1 MTQGSCFHCHEPI
14 PDGLDLTVEIF
25 NKPRAMCCLGCHAVA
40 ESIVSAGLTDYY
52 KHRTD
57 VAGKVE
63 GDLVPEALKLQ
74 FQRLDMEEIQDEFC
88 TNEGDFKEALLSLD
102 GVRCAACA
110 WLIEKHLSRQV
121 GVVRATVNSSTHR
134 LLLRWDPAKAAL
146 SQLLSSLANL
156 GYQALPYDKEVEDK
170 SYQDRKQSFLIR
182 IGVAALASMQVMMFA
197 VALYFGVFDME
208 PHQQSYLRWVSLLM
222 ATPVICYA
230 AWPFYRSAVTSLKAG
245 HPNMDVPVS
254 IALILAFVASSYAT
268 IYQTGEV
275 YFESIS
281 MFTFFLL
288 LGRYAELVARHRG
301 NARSANA
308 VKLLPAVV
316 HRLTNAGVETVPV
329 KQVLAG
335 ELLLLKPG
343 ETLAVDGIIRSGHSH
358 VDLSVL
364 TGEHEPIAKSVGD
377 TVFAGVINQ
386 EQPLEIE
393 VTEVKDTMVASIVRM
408 QEQALASRARPV
420 QFADKVA
427 RYFVV
432 ALLIVASAT
441 ATFWYFNR
449 PEDALW
455 ITLAV
460 LVATCPCAL
469 SLATPTAITAGI
481 SRLGA
486 SGVIAKTA
494 DLLDQLAAID
504 RIAFDKTG
512 TLTHGTLSVSNV
524 KTYTGQFDQQ
534 QVLAIAASLE
544 SGANHPLA
552 DAILVAANADK
563 QTITVAN
570 NIELAPGFGV
580 SGDVD
585 GMAVYLGSPQ
595 YIAQHTSHSVP
606 SHRVVL
612 ASNDAVLAGLDFID
626 PPRDDAQ
633 QLVEQLTELGVS
645 AAIVSGDQQSHTAQ
659 LANTLA
665 IDDAIGN
672 CTPEDKLAWVKQ
684 KQCRGDNV
692 LMVGDGIN
700 DGPVLSQANASIA
713 ISTGTDIAKRS
724 ADAVLLGSKLMPIA
738 TAVRVG
744 QQTKRI
750 IRQNLGWALG
760 YNLVV
765 LPLAVSGMLPP
776 YIAVIGMSASSLIV
790 VVNAMRIESMKG

>member
-1 MTQGSCFHCHEPI
+1 MSQGSCFHCHEPI
-14 PDGLDLTVEIF
+14 PDGLELTVEIL
-25 NKPRAMCCLGCHAVA
+25 NKPRSMCCLGCHAVA
-40 ESIVSAGLTDYY
+40 ESIVEAGLTDYY

-57 VAGKVE
+57 VAGKIE
-63 GDLVPEALKLQ
+63 GDLVPDALKLQ
-74 FQRLDMEEIQDEFC
+74 FERLDMAEIQDEFC
-88 TNEGDFKEALLSLD
+88 TTEGNSKEALLSLD

-110 WLIEKHLSRQV
+110 WLIEKHLSRQA

-134 LLLRWDPAKAAL
+134 LLLRWDPAQAAL
-146 SQLLSSLANL
+146 SKLLKSLAEL

-170 SYQDRKQSFLIR
+170 SYQDKKQSFLIR
-182 IGVAALASMQVMMFA
+182 IGVSALASMQVMMFA

-230 AWPFYRSAVTSLKAG
+230 AWPFYLSAITSIKAR

-254 IALILAFVASSYAT
+254 IALILAFIASSYAT

-316 HRLTNAGVETVPV
+316 HRLTEYGVETVPV
-329 KQVLAG
+329 KQILAG
-335 ELLLLKPG
+335 QRLLLKPG
-343 ETLAVDGIIRSGHSH
+343 ETLAVDGVIVKGASH

-364 TGEHEPIAKSVGD
+364 TGEHEPIAKTVGD

-408 QEQALASRARPV
+408 QEQALASRAKPV

-427 RYFVV
+427 RYFVI

-494 DLLDQLAAID
+494 DLLDQLASID

-512 TLTHGTLSVSNV
+512 TLTHGTLSVNDVACYSDDID
-524 KTYTGQFDQQ
+524 TQQ
-534 QVLAIAASLE
+534 ALALAASLE
-544 SGANHPLA
+544 AGANHPLA
-552 DAILVAANADK
+552 DAIVNAAAAN
-563 QTITVAN
+563 QSRVLVAN
-570 NIELAPGFGV
+570 NIQLMSGFGV
-580 SGDVD
+580 CGEVN
-585 GMAVYLGSPQ
+585 GQRFYLGSPQ
-595 YIAQHTSHSVP
+595 YIEQQHAGAAP
-606 SHRVVL
+606 SHRVLL
-612 ASNDAVLAGLDFID
+612 ANEQQVLAGFDFID
-626 PPRDDAQ
+626 PPRSDAAQLIKQLQ
-633 QLVEQLTELGVS
+633 QLGVS
-645 AAIVSGDQQSHTAQ
+645 TAVVSGDQQTHTA
-659 LANTLA
+659 TLA
-665 IDDAIGN
+665 DKLAISDAVGN
-672 CTPEDKLAWVKQ
+672 CTPEDKLAWVQQ
-684 KQCRGDNV
+684 KQANGEAV

-724 ADAVLLGSKLMPIA
+724 ADAVLLGSKLIPIA
-738 TAVRVG
+738 TAIRVG

-750 IRQNLGWALG
+750 IRQNLAWALG

-790 VVNAMRIESMKG
+790 VVNAMRIERLKS